1 MKNDKGILI
10 ITITG
15 IVCFLFFYCEKDDVL
30 GPGNQSN
37 DRIVIIND
45 ETELTDRVC
54 YSDEEV
60 QIDISGGGQL
70 AKIIDSDDFSLTL
83 VAEVSP
89 PSIDGQDL
97 QATSITLEDDIAIV
111 SYNMRGEQYLGAI
124 DVFTIRRR
132 NRPRLISQALFLD
145 TDINSV
151 SYDDGYVYAAGA
163 TGDGSFPDPAV
174 LERILL
180 RRNRLVLDNNQQLP
194 LTSYAGTCVSA
205 PGNTIYTT
213 SGDDGGL
220 FSINQESFTLITS
233 IPLHDA
239 RWVDVEEDK
248 VIVVQGTP
256 GQISVY
262 DENDLSSLGTYSFT
276 GADIAESKST
286 VEVVGEN
293 AFIAAGTGG
302 VQVLSVNT
310 GVVVGSVPRPDPASL
325 GLDESVVVTNSVSVD
340 DDLLFISNGEAGV
353 YVAQGDDDFDDI
365 ESDEQLEITLLG
377 MLRFEDLQS
386 VNHVAYEDDYLIIAS
401 GLGGLKIVEIEED

>member
-1 MKNDKGILI
+1 MKKYRGILLT
-10 ITITG
+10 TITG
-15 IVCFLFFYCEKDDVL
+15 VVCFLFLNCEKDDVL

-37 DRIVIIND
+37 DRIIIIND
-45 ETELTDRVC
+45 ETELADRVS
-54 YSDEEV
+54 YSDKEV
-60 QIDISGGGQL
+60 PIDSSGGGQL
-70 AKIIDSDDFSLTL
+70 AKQLNSDDFSLTL

-89 PSIDGQDL
+89 PSINGQDL
-97 QATSITLEDDIAIV
+97 QATSITMKQNKAIV
-111 SYNMRGEQYLGAI
+111 SYNMRGAQYLGAI
-124 DVFTIRRR
+124 DVFNIRRK
-132 NRPRLISQALFLD
+132 NRPRLKSQALFLD

-151 SYDDGYVYAAGA
+151 SYDDGYVYAAEA

-174 LERILL
+174 LEKILL
-180 RRNRLVLDNNQQLP
+180 NGNNLVLENNQQLP
-194 LTSYAGTCVSA
+194 LTSYAGTGVSA
-205 PGNTIYTT
+205 FGNTIFST

-220 FSINQESFTLITS
+220 FSFNQESFTLITS

-239 RWVDVEEDK
+239 RWVDVADDK

-262 DENDLSSLGTYSFT
+262 NESDLSLLGTYSFT

-286 VEVVGEN
+286 VEIVGEK

-302 VQVLSVNT
+302 VQVLSVNS

-353 YVAQGDDDFDDI
+353 YVAQGDDDFDDTGS
-365 ESDEQLEITLLG
+365 EEQQEITLLG

-386 VNHVAYEDDYLIIAS
+386 VNHVAYKSGYLIIAS